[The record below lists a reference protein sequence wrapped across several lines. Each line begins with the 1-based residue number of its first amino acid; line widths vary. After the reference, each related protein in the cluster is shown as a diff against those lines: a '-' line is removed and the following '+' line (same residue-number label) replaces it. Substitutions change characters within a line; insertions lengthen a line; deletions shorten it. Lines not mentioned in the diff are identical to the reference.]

1 MAPTGGDAVE
11 QHLFALAEVCAVP
24 EFEFRPRRAVGEE
37 RTQLFFGRQP
47 ELTGALE
54 KVEAK
59 AVAGLEQV
67 GDACLGGGV
76 FLGAE
81 RTPDDEARLC
91 DSCNL
96 LDVFLTCG
104 HREMLENVGA
114 RDDVKGTVREGES
127 MRGVQDIGRRPDVC
141 GHDVGVGTEER
152 KLVPP
157 PTDVEDV
164 CRRAGEIGEY
174 VEPLPLVRLPT
185 CERGEARAQTILAR
199 HAVPLDESAHI
210 STHLEPVTSGS
221 CSKLMCDED
230 VSHVA
235 SRIPPCHDVV
245 SDCGDRRTCVV
256 AAEHL
261 TRSSEYGA

>member
-1 MAPTGGDAVE
+1 MRASDAACSSE
-11 QHLFALAEVCAVP
+11 PSGHPMTKRDRATRAEFV
-24 EFEFRPRRAVGEE
+24 
-37 RTQLFFGRQP
+37 
-47 ELTGALE
+47 
-54 KVEAK
+54 
-59 AVAGLEQV
+59 
-67 GDACLGGGV
+67 
-76 FLGAE
+76 
-81 RTPDDEARLC
+81 
-91 DSCNL
+91 
-96 LDVFLTCG
+96 DVFLTRG
-104 HREMLENVGA
+104 HPEMLEHVGA
-114 RDDVKGTVREGES
+114 RDDVEGTIREGES
-127 MRGVQDIGRRPDVC
+127 LRGVHDIGRRPDVR
-141 GHDVGVGTEER
+141 GHDVGVGTEEP

-185 CERGEARAQTILAR
+185 RERGEAREQPYLGP

-221 CSKLMCDED
+221 RSKSTCDED
-230 VSHVA
+230 ASHVA